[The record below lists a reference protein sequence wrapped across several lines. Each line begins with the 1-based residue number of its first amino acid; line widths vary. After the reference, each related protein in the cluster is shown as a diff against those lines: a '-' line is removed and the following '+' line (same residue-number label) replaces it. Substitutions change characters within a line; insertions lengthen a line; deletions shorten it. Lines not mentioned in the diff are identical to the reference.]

1 MTTLRELLGG
11 QRQVGVLLHVTA
23 LPDGCFGGAARRWV
37 ELLARHRVGVWQ
49 VLPLAPTD
57 GTGSPYSSP
66 SGFALN
72 PQLFDPSDPLPDWTP
87 ASYRTYQRWCREQR
101 LWLHDHCRFMVLRQ
115 RFEQVPWW
123 QWPRPLAQRQGAALR
138 AFDREHASALRQ
150 EAQRQWWLQQQW
162 SGLRRHANDQGV
174 KLLGDLPFYGAHD
187 SADVWSR
194 PGLFSLRRDGSLE
207 QQSGV
212 PPDYFSATGQLWST
226 PVYNWSR
233 HRLNGYRWWLKRLE
247 RQLELFDLLRIDHFR
262 ALAGYWS
269 VPGDDDTAMNGRWLP
284 SPGRAILERLRR
296 RCGGRLPL
304 VAEDLGVI
312 TPDVEALRDQL
323 KLPGMKVLQFA
334 FDGDPANPYLPHNYG
349 AGSWVAYTGTHDNAT
364 AIGWWQGLRGE
375 GRQQLESLLGHPVQ
389 APGWELLR
397 LALASTADLA
407 VVPLQDL
414 MSLDDAA
421 RFNTPGTSSGNWC
434 WQLEGPLDA
443 LDGHLAGLAE
453 LARIHHRGGVAAG
466 GASAAGQSGTE

>member
-1 MTTLRELLGG
+1 MTTLRQLLGG

-23 LPDGCFGGAARRWV
+23 LPDGCFGRSARQWV

-72 PQLFDPSDPLPDWTP
+72 PQLLDTSDPLPDWTP
-87 ASYRTYQRWCREQR
+87 ASYRTYQRWCRRQR
-101 LWLHDHCRFMVLRQ
+101 LWLHDHCRFTVLRQ
-115 RFEQVPWW
+115 RFQQVPWW
-123 QWPRPLAQRQGAALR
+123 QWPQPLAQRQRAALH

-162 SGLRRHANDQGV
+162 SRLRRHANEQGV

-194 PGLFSLRRDGSLE
+194 PGLFSLRSDGSLE

-226 PVYNWSR
+226 PVYNWRR

-323 KLPGMKVLQFA
+323 QLPGMKVLQFA

-364 AIGWWQGLRGE
+364 AIGWWQGLPQE
-375 GRQQLESLLGHPVQ
+375 GRQQVEALLGHPVQ

-421 RFNTPGTSSGNWC
+421 RFNTPGTATGNWC
-434 WQLEGPLDA
+434 WQLEGSLDG
-443 LDGHLAGLAE
+443 LEGHLAGLAE
-453 LARIHHRGGVAAG
+453 LARVHHRG
-466 GASAAGQSGTE
+466 

>member
-1 MTTLRELLGG
+1 MTTLRQLLGG

-23 LPDGCFGGAARRWV
+23 LPDGCFGPSARQWV

-72 PQLFDPSDPLPDWTP
+72 PQLLDTSDPLPDWTP
-87 ASYRTYQRWCREQR
+87 ASYRTYQRWCRLQR
-101 LWLHDHCRFMVLRQ
+101 LWLHDHCRFTVLRQ

-123 QWPRPLAQRQGAALR
+123 QWPQPLAQRQRAALR

-162 SGLRRHANDQGV
+162 SRLRRHANEQGV

-194 PGLFSLRRDGSLE
+194 PGLFSLRSDGSLE

-226 PVYNWSR
+226 PVYNWRR

-323 KLPGMKVLQFA
+323 QLPGMKVLQFA

-364 AIGWWQGLRGE
+364 AIGWWQGLPQD
-375 GRQQLESLLGHPVQ
+375 GRQQVEALLGHPVQ

-421 RFNTPGTSSGNWC
+421 RFNTPGTATGNWC
-434 WQLEGPLDA
+434 WQLEGSLDG
-443 LDGHLAGLAE
+443 LEGHLAGLAE
-453 LARIHHRGGVAAG
+453 LARMHHRG
-466 GASAAGQSGTE
+466 